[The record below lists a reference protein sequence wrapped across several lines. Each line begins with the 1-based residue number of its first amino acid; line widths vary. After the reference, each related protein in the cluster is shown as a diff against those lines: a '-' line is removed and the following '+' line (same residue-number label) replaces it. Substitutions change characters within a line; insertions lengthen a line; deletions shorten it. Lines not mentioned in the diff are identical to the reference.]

1 MQKTPNPDILK
12 IYAFPRHI
20 LPGLDHGC
28 SDTAVAMEQIRR
40 AVRAEVHCI
49 LATSHF
55 YPHAESV
62 DSFLRR
68 RRLAWVQLQKELARE
83 EEIRAAGIQIVQGA
97 EVLICKGLERMEGLE
112 QLCIDGTKVLL
123 LEMPFTE
130 IWVLWDA
137 VLIYSVIA
145 FLDKCGLQV
154 VLAHVERYRMSQ
166 IMPLLEAG
174 CLAQVNIGSL
184 VGRWNRQRF
193 RAQQYLSHDRISA
206 LGSDIHGVG
215 DQYTDFTHIIKKH
228 NKAVGMIMERTR
240 ELLGERTDTHPKIP

>member
-1 MQKTPNPDILK
+1 MQKTTNTDILK
-12 IYAFPRHI
+12 IYDFHSHI

-40 AVRAEVHCI
+40 AVRAGVHCI

-55 YPHAESV
+55 YPH
-62 DSFLRR
+62 
-68 RRLAWVQLQKELARE
+68 ELAGE

-130 IWVLWDA
+130 IWDPE
-137 VLIYSVIA
+137 LINTVTA
-145 FLDKCGLQV
+145 LQDKCGLQV

-193 RAQQYLSHDRISA
+193 RAQQYLRHDRISA

-240 ELLGERTDTHPKIP
+240 ELLGERTDAHPKIP

>member
-1 MQKTPNPDILK
+1 MQKTTNTDILK
-12 IYAFPRHI
+12 IYDFHSHI

-40 AVRAEVHCI
+40 AVRAGVHCI

-55 YPHAESV
+55 YLHAESV

-68 RRLAWVQLQKELARE
+68 RRLAWVQLQKELAGE

-130 IWVLWDA
+130 IWDPE
-137 VLIYSVIA
+137 LINTVTA
-145 FLDKCGLQV
+145 LQDKCGLQV

-166 IMPLLEAG
+166 IMPLLETG

-193 RAQQYLSHDRISA
+193 RAQQYLRHDRISA

>member
-1 MQKTPNPDILK
+1 M
-12 IYAFPRHI
+12 
-20 LPGLDHGC
+20 
-28 SDTAVAMEQIRR
+28 
-40 AVRAEVHCI
+40 
-49 LATSHF
+49 
-55 YPHAESV
+55 
-62 DSFLRR
+62 
-68 RRLAWVQLQKELARE
+68 
-83 EEIRAAGIQIVQGA
+83 
-97 EVLICKGLERMEGLE
+97 
-112 QLCIDGTKVLL
+112 
-123 LEMPFTE
+123 
-130 IWVLWDA
+130 
-137 VLIYSVIA
+137 
-145 FLDKCGLQV
+145 

>member
-1 MQKTPNPDILK
+1 MQKTTNTDILK
-12 IYAFPRHI
+12 IYDFHSHI

-40 AVRAEVHCI
+40 AVRAGVHCI

-68 RRLAWVQLQKELARE
+68 RRLAWVHLQKELAGE
-83 EEIRAAGIQIVQGA
+83 EEIQAAGIQIVQGA

-130 IWVLWDA
+130 IWDPE
-137 VLIYSVIA
+137 LINTVTA
-145 FLDKCGLQV
+145 LQDKCRAIPDVTDYASIRGRMPCTG
-154 VLAHVERYRMSQ
+154 EYRQS
-166 IMPLLEAG
+166 G
-174 CLAQVNIGSL
+174 G
-184 VGRWNRQRF
+184 
-193 RAQQYLSHDRISA
+193 
-206 LGSDIHGVG
+206 
-215 DQYTDFTHIIKKH
+215 K
-228 NKAVGMIMERTR
+228 MEQAEVPRTTVF
-240 ELLGERTDTHPKIP
+240 ET